1 MAKNSTKKKTCKNNL
16 PQAAPVL
23 PALPVRNIGVDV
35 ATLTEIVRGV
45 VLEFAEALPEQT
57 DPHLIEAARSRRGR
71 QYAVRMRDRMKRF
84 RSIYNAAWY
93 VRHAEN
99 QEPIYRE
106 QKMRE
111 FWDACRKE
119 LDGCRDIEAFTYA
132 VADALTCYRMGY
144 PWEG

>member
-1 MAKNSTKKKTCKNNL
+1 VAKNSTKKKSRKNIL
-16 PQAAPVL
+16 PASVPAAPL
-23 PALPVRNIGVDV
+23 PGRSVGVDV

-45 VLEFAEALPEQT
+45 VLEFAEQLPEQT
-57 DPHLIEAARSRRGR
+57 DPQLIEAGRSRRGR

-84 RSIYNAAWY
+84 GSIYNAAWF

-99 QEPIYRE
+99 QEPDYRK

-111 FWDACRKE
+111 FWEACRKE